1 MQEVPEDADA
11 ASAPVKRRGRPR
23 NAGPA
28 AAREPA
34 AAKSAQRGIQSVE
47 IGFKILDVLLRAGGP
62 LPLGRIAEQA
72 ELAVAN
78 AHYYLVSFQRVGV
91 VQQDSDTGHYGLGSY
106 ALKLGVAAL
115 EQFDV
120 YKLARAAMK
129 AISAESGHTV
139 FLGVWGNKGPTI
151 VNRAE
156 GGKSQPLLEL
166 RVGSVLPLL
175 SSALGR
181 NFLAHLPPAATQ
193 QAVQDE
199 LRLQAPLA
207 HPPGAELPRTL
218 DEVQALTADIR
229 AQGFSRCQNTL
240 LPHFTSLSVPI
251 FDLSGT
257 IIAALTVMGPSH
269 LLDQESEGQV
279 LGLLRQHAA
288 EISQTAGVYG

>member
-1 MQEVPEDADA
+1 MQDAPQDTDA
-11 ASAPVKRRGRPR
+11 ASPPVKRKGRPKATAR
-23 NAGPA
+23 TA
-28 AAREPA
+28 AKTTT
-34 AAKSAQRGIQSVE
+34 KSAQRGIQSVE

-72 ELAVAN
+72 DLAVAN

-151 VNRAE
+151 VNRVE

-181 NFLAHLPPAATQ
+181 NFLAHLPPAATH

-199 LRLQAPLA
+199 LQLQAPLA
-207 HPPGAELPRTL
+207 HPPGAQLPHTQE
-218 DEVQALTADIR
+218 DVQAMAADIR
-229 AQGFSRCQNTL
+229 AQGYSRCQHTL

-251 FDLSGT
+251 FDLSGS

-269 LLDQESEGQV
+269 LLDVESERRV
-279 LGLLRQHAA
+279 LGLLKRYAG
-288 EISQTAGVYG
+288 EISQVGGVYG